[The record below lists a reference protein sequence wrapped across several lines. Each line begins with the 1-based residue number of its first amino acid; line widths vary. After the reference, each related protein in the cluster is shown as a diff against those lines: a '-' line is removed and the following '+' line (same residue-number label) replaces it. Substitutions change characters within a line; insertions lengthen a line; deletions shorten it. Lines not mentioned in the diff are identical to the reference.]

1 MKVCG
6 IVSEYNPFH
15 NGHLY
20 HLIQARQ
27 ETGCDYII
35 CIMSGNFTQRGEAAI
50 FDKWIR
56 TRMALSAGADV
67 VIELPVLYV
76 LQPAEWF
83 AYGAIKILH
92 ELGVVTH
99 LSFGSEIAN
108 ISLLNHLA
116 EFLLNEPK
124 EYQDIL
130 RDKLK
135 VGVSFPKAQAEAL
148 LSYLTRY
155 SLFHESLKP
164 DIIKAISSPNSI
176 LGIEYLKALHRLQ
189 SSIIPVPIQRVHASY
204 HSTVLNKGISSAT
217 AIRKAIH
224 KKGFCQQV
232 KDTVPSYVYE
242 ICHDE
247 ASRGN
252 GPVFTKD
259 FENIILF
266 TFRKWDL
273 QEIASLP
280 DISEGLENRIKK
292 MSREKTNL
300 EDFLMAIK
308 SKRYVFTR
316 LQRISLYALLGIQ
329 RNLINQFT
337 KLEAPTYAR
346 LLGFRKDSLPLL
358 TKIKRESSI
367 PLIAK
372 AADFHRDADDGM
384 KKLFSYDVVAT
395 DIYSLAV
402 QNPLKRMGGRDFSE
416 EIVIMP

>member
-1 MKVCG
+1 MRVCG

-20 HLIQARQ
+20 HLMQAKKQ
-27 ETGCDYII
+27 TGCDYIL

-50 FDKWIR
+50 FDKWVR
-56 TRMALSAGADV
+56 THMALSAGADA
-67 VIELPVLYV
+67 VIELPILYV

-83 AYGAIKILH
+83 AYGAVKILH

-99 LSFGSEIAN
+99 LSFGSEIADF
-108 ISLLNHLA
+108 SLLNHLA
-116 EFLLNEPK
+116 EFLLNEPE

-130 RDKLK
+130 RDHLK
-135 VGVSFPKAQAEAL
+135 IGMSFPKAQAEAL
-148 LSYLTRY
+148 ISYFTRF
-155 SLFHESLKP
+155 SFCHQSPKA

-176 LGIEYLKALHRLQ
+176 LGIEYLKALRRLE
-189 SSIIPVPIQRVHASY
+189 SSIIPVPIPRIHASY
-204 HSTVLNKGISSAT
+204 HSTDLKEGISSAT
-217 AIRKAIH
+217 AIRKAIQA
-224 KKGFCQQV
+224 KGFCQQV

-242 ICHDE
+242 ICNEE
-247 ASRGN
+247 ASHGN

-259 FENIILF
+259 FENIILSA
-266 TFRKWDL
+266 FRKLDL

-292 MSREKTNL
+292 MSNEKTDL

-329 RNLINQFT
+329 RKLIKQYT
-337 KLEAPTYAR
+337 RLEAHTYAR
-346 LLGFRKDSLPLL
+346 LLGFRKNSVPLL
-358 TKIKRESSI
+358 TEIKRKSSI
-367 PLIAK
+367 PLISK
-372 AADFHRDADDGM
+372 AADFFRDADGDM
-384 KKLFSYDVVAT
+384 KKLLSYDVLAT

-402 QNPLKRMGGRDFSE
+402 KNPLKRMGGRDFSE

>member
-20 HLIQARQ
+20 HLIQARK
-27 ETGCDYII
+27 ETGCDYIL
-35 CIMSGNFTQRGEAAI
+35 CVMSGNFTQRGEAAI
-50 FDKWIR
+50 FDKWAR
-56 TRMALSAGADV
+56 TRMALSAGADA

-83 AYGAIKILH
+83 AYGAMKILH

-99 LSFGSEIAN
+99 ISFGSEIADF
-108 ISLLNHLA
+108 SLLNHLA
-116 EFLLNEPK
+116 EFLLQEPE

-135 VGVSFPKAQAEAL
+135 IGMSFPKAQAEAL
-148 LSYLTRY
+148 ISYFTRY
-155 SLFHESLKP
+155 SLFDESLKQN
-164 DIIKAISSPNSI
+164 IIKAISSPNSI
-176 LGIEYLKALHRLQ
+176 LGIEYLKALHRLK
-189 SSIIPVPIQRVHASY
+189 SSIIPVPIPRIHSSY
-204 HSTVLNKGISSAT
+204 HSTVLKKGISSAT
-217 AIRKAIH
+217 AIRKAIQE
-224 KKGFCQQV
+224 KGFCRQV
-232 KDTVPSYVYE
+232 KEAVPSYVYD
-242 ICHDE
+242 ICNDE

-259 FENIILF
+259 FENIILSA
-266 TFRKWDL
+266 FRKWDF

-292 MSREKTNL
+292 MSNEKTNL

-316 LQRISLYALLGIQ
+316 LQRISLYALLGIP
-329 RNLINQFT
+329 RTLINQFT
-337 KLEAPTYAR
+337 NLEAPTYAR

-367 PLIAK
+367 PLVAK
-372 AADFHRDADDGM
+372 AADFHRNADEGM
-384 KKLFSYDVVAT
+384 KKLFSYDVLAT

-402 QNPLKRMGGRDFSE
+402 QNPLKRIGGRDFSE
-416 EIVIMP
+416 EIIIMP